1 MSDMILET
9 GKLSVVTTLGLTGI
23 FASVGAASGNPSD
36 WIHILASVGLGGV
49 IAMFLVRWLV
59 NQHAIQ
65 ADKMDAMANR
75 MLEMVKAS
83 TEVSTKLND
92 TATLLERASVK
103 RGEEVRL
110 LVAALASR
118 PCLVMLLGK
127 ESKGRMSKEF
137 NELSKHL
144 QKIEENQEHE

>member
-1 MSDMILET
+1 
-9 GKLSVVTTLGLTGI
+9 
-23 FASVGAASGNPSD
+23 
-36 WIHILASVGLGGV
+36 
-49 IAMFLVRWLV
+49 MFSVRWLV